1 MSAWRRQ
8 MKPLLVGGVLLA
20 GIALLA
26 LAVTT
31 GGCESRPFAK
41 KNARRSSSA
50 GMSSRG
56 SVAEKDVSRR
66 ELDELLSLE

>member
-31 GGCESRPFAK
+31 GGCESRPFVK
-41 KNARRSSSA
+41 KNARSSSVDTPP
-50 GMSSRG
+50 RR